1 MKQGDLSITKYFT
14 KLHIVWDELENF
26 RPDPTCSCTV
36 RCTCLALTAFAQRKL
51 KDRAIQFLRGLNEQY
66 SNVRS
71 HVLLMDPLPTISK
84 IFSFVAQQERQLFG
98 NNLMAGVSLE
108 PKGSMINA
116 VKSTCDFVE
125 ELDTLRTCVTRSTV
139 FLPIMKGEAKRLAS
153 RMEGHALIMGK
164 SDTPLMYVIG
174 SMTFPQDTGFLT
186 QEALQT
192 A

>member
-116 VKSTCDFVE
+116 VKSTCDFCGKTRHTENMCYKKHGVSSNY
-125 ELDTLRTCVTRSTV
+125 DGRSKTSGIKNGKTCTHCGK
-139 FLPIMKGEAKRLAS
+139 I
-153 RMEGHALIMGK
+153 GHTIDVCYRKHG
-164 SDTPLMYVIG
+164 
-174 SMTFPQDTGFLT
+174 FPP
-186 QEALQT
+186 
-192 A
+192 